1 MACTQIIRKQIL
13 KKDIKEIWDFMSSP
27 SNLENITPKS
37 MDFQILSKNTDQK
50 MYPGMIIKYKVTPL
64 LYIPMTWVTEITHV
78 KEKKYFRLG
87 LKYLQESKNQFL
99 FGIKP
104 GLDYAFSLNTKWVFY
119 YGFDLALVYQD
130 NLQSERKYY
139 ESTIIPFFRAEYII
153 SDSFSISTEP
163 GLFFRLIQI
172 EDYDNSPVDN
182 SDSIFSSGIGQLG
195 IININFSF

>member
-78 KEKKYFRLG
+78 KEKKYFVDEQRIG
-87 LKYLQESKNQFL
+87 PYKMWHHEHIFEQKNEGIL
-99 FGIKP
+99 MTDIITYVPPFGVV
-104 GLDYAFSLNTKWVFY
+104 G
-119 YGFDLALVYQD
+119 
-130 NLQSERKYY
+130 
-139 ESTIIPFFRAEYII
+139 
-153 SDSFSISTEP
+153 SISNFIFIKNKINKIFDYRQEV
-163 GLFFRLIQI
+163 LNRIFNNKEQSHNLIVS
-172 EDYDNSPVDN
+172 N
-182 SDSIFSSGIGQLG
+182 QLM
-195 IININFSF
+195 I

>member
-1 MACTQIIRKQIL
+1 MMNKLCIFLLMTCMFIDAQDRKNQIALNADDIIPSLFSSDANSYNILYRRK
-13 KKDIKEIWDFMSSP
+13 
-27 SNLENITPKS
+27 
-37 MDFQILSKNTDQK
+37 
-50 MYPGMIIKYKVTPL
+50 
-64 LYIPMTWVTEITHV
+64 V

-104 GLDYAFSLNTKWVFY
+104 GFDYAFSINTKWVFY